1 MHKSIN
7 KALLPTI
14 LWGIMSIALYATLY
28 FFEQPILEASAKG
41 GWYFIVPVTI
51 AFIFSGV
58 HGNFTG
64 YFWEAF
70 GVRAKKK

>member
-1 MHKSIN
+1 MDKPTK
-7 KALLPTI
+7 KALVPAI
-14 LWGIMSIALYATLY
+14 LWGITSVALYASLY
-28 FFEQPILEASAKG
+28 YFEKPILEASAKG

-64 YFWEAF
+64 YFWEAL

>member
-1 MHKSIN
+1 MSKHIN
-7 KALLPTI
+7 HALVPAI
-14 LWGIMSIALYATLY
+14 LWGIMSVVLYAALYY
-28 FFEQPILEASAKG
+28 FEQPILEASAKG
-41 GWYFIVPVTI
+41 GWYFIVPVVI

-64 YFWEAF
+64 YFWESL